1 MIIFFGP
8 AGAGKSVQG
17 QLLSARN
24 DWRWLSTGQMFR
36 DSDDP
41 EVKEILKTGELI
53 SDQKTYD
60 VVKEALGAAKNV
72 DRLIVDGF
80 PRTMDQ
86 AEWLMDK
93 NNLLGREVSMVIVLE
108 VPESL
113 IQKRLELRGRD
124 QDKPDII
131 ARRMNIYRKEMYPVL
146 GFFAHEDIRIVHIDG
161 TGTVGEVHDRIQ
173 SELKA
178 NKLAV

>member
-24 DWRWLSTGQMFR
+24 GWRWLSTGQMFR
-36 DSDDP
+36 DSNNSDI
-41 EVKEILKTGELI
+41 KEILKTGELI
-53 SDQKTYD
+53 SDQRTYD
-60 VVKEALGAAKNV
+60 VVKEALSGAQNV

-86 AEWLMDK
+86 AKWLMDK
-93 NNLLGREVSMVIVLE
+93 DNSLGREVATVIVLE

-113 IQKRLELRGRD
+113 IQQRLELRGRD
-124 QDKPDII
+124 QDQPDII

-146 GFFAHEDIRIVHIDG
+146 GFFAQKDIKVVHIDG

-173 SELKA
+173 SELEA
-178 NKLAV
+178 SKLVV